1 MQEAVPRRELRFD
14 TGSGPAS
21 SVIPKRFCAG
31 VRTDAHTAEANVEK
45 ANEGYIATAEL
56 FAPDVRG
63 SSEKYLMMRTDEDP

>member
-1 MQEAVPRRELRFD
+1 MLQRAQARYRFRAGFFGD
-14 TGSGPAS
+14 GFNRS
-21 SVIPKRFCAG
+21 CAG
-31 VRTDAHTAEANVEK
+31 VRTDAHTAKADVET